1 MDTNKNQWLLKNVD
15 ETISKKLALEL
26 KISIELSKILVSRGI
41 TNFDLAENYFRPKKQ
56 HFYNAFLMKGME
68 ISVHRLKSA
77 VEQNQ
82 NILIYGD
89 YDVDGTCSVALMVRF
104 LKKINASVKYYQ
116 PHRETEGY
124 GLSLKSVEWSVKNKI
139 NLLIAL
145 DCGIKDLLAADAL
158 KKNNIDLIICDHH
171 KPGEELPEAFTILN
185 PKQEDCHYPFKELC
199 GCGIGLKLI
208 QAYVEKFNLQFNFN
222 SLYQLAA
229 VATAADVVPLK
240 DENRLITY
248 LGLKE
253 INIYPI
259 NPLKILFSNLKKE
272 GSINIGDLIFKV
284 APRINAAGR
293 LDTAILAADFLISDS
308 KEAIKSLKEIEINN
322 EDRKSLDEQTTF
334 QALEFLNNQPKKR
347 FTNFIYSK
355 KWHKGVVG
363 IVASRIIEKYYK
375 PTIVLTGHG
384 DVITGSARSVKDFD
398 IYSVLDS
405 LKHYFIRFGGHK
417 YAAGL
422 SLKKENLEL
431 FKKAFEY
438 EVKKHIKKENLVPKI
453 LIDHELSLK
462 TLFRDVNSQNIP
474 KIFRIIQQMEPF
486 GVGNPKPIFIFKNL
500 INDSN
505 PKIVGENHIKFQF
518 SDVQKENTINGIWF
532 NSISSYDLINNKNQ
546 MDVVGSIDENIFR
559 NQRSLQILIKDIRI
573 V

>member
-1 MDTNKNQWLLKNVD
+1 M
-15 ETISKKLALEL
+15 
-26 KISIELSKILVSRGI
+26 LSVS
-41 TNFDLAENYFRPKKQ
+41 
-56 HFYNAFLMKGME
+56 
-68 ISVHRLKSA
+68 S
-77 VEQNQ
+77 
-82 NILIYGD
+82 
-89 YDVDGTCSVALMVRF
+89 C
-104 LKKINASVKYYQ
+104 
-116 PHRETEGY
+116 
-124 GLSLKSVEWSVKNKI
+124 
-139 NLLIAL
+139 
-145 DCGIKDLLAADAL
+145 
-158 KKNNIDLIICDHH
+158 
-171 KPGEELPEAFTILN
+171 
-185 PKQEDCHYPFKELC
+185 
-199 GCGIGLKLI
+199 
-208 QAYVEKFNLQFNFN
+208 
-222 SLYQLAA
+222 
-229 VATAADVVPLK
+229 
-240 DENRLITY
+240 ITY

-253 INIYPI
+253 INISPI

-272 GSINIGDLIFKV
+272 GGINIGDLIFKV

-334 QALEFLNNQPKKR
+334 QALEFLKNQPKKR
-347 FTNFIYSK
+347 FTNFVYSK

-398 IYSVLDS
+398 IYSVLHS

-431 FKKAFEY
+431 FKKAFED
-438 EVKKHIKKENLVPKI
+438 EVKKHIKKENLFPKI

-462 TLFRDVNSQNIP
+462 TLFRDANGQNIP